1 MKVPVIGLTLI
12 DLTKVLF
19 TVTKQS
25 FAWVHLINKI
35 NSNFLTSQMTEE
47 EYSTIKPKRSAYE
60 TLKSEICSWETENLW
75 ACARLR
81 MPGIT

>member
-19 TVTKQS
+19 TVSKQS

-35 NSNFLTSQMTEE
+35 NSNFLTSQITEE

-60 TLKSEICSWETENLW
+60 MLKSEICSWEAENLW
-75 ACARLR
+75 AYARLH